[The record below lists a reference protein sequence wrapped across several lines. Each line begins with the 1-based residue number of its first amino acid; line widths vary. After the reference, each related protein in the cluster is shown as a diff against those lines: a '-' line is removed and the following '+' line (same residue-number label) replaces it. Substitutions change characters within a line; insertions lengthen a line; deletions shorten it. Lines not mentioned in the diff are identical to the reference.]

1 MINYRETSFYNQK
14 MLRITKNYFLPK
26 DAHMNDF
33 ETHFVLVTE
42 QTKNLCKMA
51 VLYSAIAELTGQLKE
66 EEVINN
72 FAPIVSRN
80 NRSPKVKHTQYA
92 TIVSTTIITLAQKIL
107 SPLTRPIELQG
118 ISKELIDFVKTIAAE
133 FKELAFP
140 DWFSDPDRK
149 KRVRLNIVFKDT
161 LDSSRF
167 WRCVPFTKLSTLSY
181 SNDSVSVLINDIFQ
195 AVFSKYKS
203 AVVIIASNTGLNKVN
218 YSGEIKE
225 LI

>member
-1 MINYRETSFYNQK
+1 

-26 DAHMNDF
+26 DAHLNEF
-33 ETHFVLVTE
+33 ETHFVLVAE

-51 VLYSAIAELTGQLKE
+51 DLYSAIAELSGQLKE

-80 NRSPKVKHTQYA
+80 ERKTIKTKQTQYT

-107 SPLTRPIELQG
+107 SPLTRQIELQG
-118 ISKELIDFVKTIAAE
+118 ISQELIDFVKTMAKE

-140 DWFSDPDRK
+140 EWFSDPDRK

-161 LDSSRF
+161 LTSSRL
-167 WRCVPFTKLSTLSY
+167 WRCVPFTKLNALSY
-181 SNDSVSVLINDIFQ
+181 SSDNISVLFNDIFH
-195 AVFSKYKS
+195 AVFSRYKS
-203 AVVIIASNTGLNKVN
+203 TVLIIASNTGLSEIN
-218 YSGEIKE
+218 YSGEIKD

>member
-1 MINYRETSFYNQK
+1 

-26 DAHMNDF
+26 DAHLNDF

-42 QTKNLCKMA
+42 QTKNICKMA
-51 VLYSAIAELTGQLKE
+51 QLYAAITELSGQLKE

-72 FAPIVSRN
+72 FGPIVARN
-80 NRSPKVKHTQYA
+80 ERRVKVKHTKYT

-107 SPLTRPIELQG
+107 SPLTRPVELQG
-118 ISKELIDFVKTIAAE
+118 ISQELIDFVKTIAAE

-161 LDSSRF
+161 LTSSKL
-167 WRCVPFTKLSTLSY
+167 WRCIPFTKLSTLLC
-181 SNDSVSVLINDIFQ
+181 SNDNISSLINDIFH
-195 AVFSKYKS
+195 AVFSRYKS
-203 AVVIIASNTGLNKVN
+203 NVSLISSKNGLNEVN
-218 YSGEIKE
+218 YGCEIQE
-225 LI
+225 LINKL

>member
-1 MINYRETSFYNQK
+1 
-14 MLRITKNYFLPK
+14 
-26 DAHMNDF
+26 
-33 ETHFVLVTE
+33 
-42 QTKNLCKMA
+42 MA
-51 VLYSAIAELTGQLKE
+51 QLYTALSELSGQLKE
-66 EEVINN
+66 EEVINH

-80 NRSPKVKHTQYA
+80 ERRTKTKHTQYA

-107 SPLTRPIELQG
+107 SPLTRPIEMQG
-118 ISKELIDFVKTIAAE
+118 ISQELIDFVKTIAAE

-140 DWFSDPDRK
+140 EWFSDPDRK

-167 WRCVPFTKLSTLSY
+167 WRCVPFTKLSTLLCASD
-181 SNDSVSVLINDIFQ
+181 NISVLFNDIFH

-203 AVVIIASNTGLNKVN
+203 TVLIIASNTGLSEIN
-218 YSGEIKE
+218 YSGEIKD